1 MAGGVTP
8 IFTITLKPCASLG
21 LLHEIEA
28 PVNTR
33 TLSSSPWCGG
43 SFAAVSLNQSAK
55 PSSFNNVTDS
65 RGNKYEIPLVVG
77 ALATTPEIYGIG
89 MGVPVSDIGE
99 HWKKA
104 LAAPI
109 LAGRGPGCTLP

>member
-8 IFTITLKPCASLG
+8 IFTIILKPCASLG
-21 LLHEIEA
+21 LLHEIDA
-28 PVNTR
+28 PVNKDTELKPLVR
-33 TLSSSPWCGG
+33 WQFRGG
-43 SFAAVSLNQSAK
+43 IPESERKAFL
-55 PSSFNNVTDS
+55 FNNVTDS

-109 LAGRGPGCTLP
+109 RRLRSRMLPAMK